1 MPGLYEVQEILSAV
15 MAEMACEPLEEW
27 KQIQEA
33 CFDSV
38 YPMWVGCT
46 SIERPI
52 RSRKNRIITQTGP
65 IEQV

>member
-38 YPMWVGCT
+38 YPM
-46 SIERPI
+46 
-52 RSRKNRIITQTGP
+52 
-65 IEQV
+65 